1 MTVNLLSQ
9 AIERVIVTLFVNLAS
24 NLRNGITPYVVHL
37 NEQLRARLVGIRSQS
52 LTSAGPQRRQSTR
65 KRKPPERLMYY

>member
-1 MTVNLLSQ
+1 MTVNLLSH

-24 NLRNGITPYVVHL
+24 NLRNGIPYVVHL